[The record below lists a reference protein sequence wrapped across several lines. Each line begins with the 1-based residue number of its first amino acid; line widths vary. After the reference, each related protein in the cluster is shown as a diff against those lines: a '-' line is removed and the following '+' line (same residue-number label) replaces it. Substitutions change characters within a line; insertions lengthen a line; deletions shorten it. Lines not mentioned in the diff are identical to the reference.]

1 MSLTNLP
8 VINNQDSTVKSFD
21 RYYTDDLELNSTVFA
36 AMKAFFTSRGFGEV
50 SSDAIT
56 TLIMRQAKQDGYNPM
71 EILDTLKGYSS
82 VELSS
87 LVAEIMNYNRFK
99 SSSLGVAQPFKTNPE
114 ILRNI
119 LA

>member
-1 MSLTNLP
+1 MSYTNLP
-8 VINNQDSTVKSFD
+8 VNTNQDSTVKSFD
-21 RYYTDDLELNSTVFA
+21 SYYTDDLELNPTMFA

-50 SSDAIT
+50 SADSIA

-82 VELSS
+82 VDLSS

-99 SSSLGVAQPFKTNPE
+99 TSSLGIAQPFRTNPE